1 MAVVTFFFL
10 SRIRKAMA
18 LQKEMATM
26 ARPQSLEMQKKEFN
40 MALVLVCIVVMF
52 IFCQSIKIIPDFYE
66 ALACD
71 YSKRVRVRN

>member
-1 MAVVTFFFL
+1 
-10 SRIRKAMA
+10 MA
-18 LQKEMATM
+18 LQKTMAT
-26 ARPQSLEMQKKEFN
+26 AGRPKSVDMQKKEFN

-71 YSKRVRVRN
+71 YSKQVRSLVIYVYKSKTEYVRKQS